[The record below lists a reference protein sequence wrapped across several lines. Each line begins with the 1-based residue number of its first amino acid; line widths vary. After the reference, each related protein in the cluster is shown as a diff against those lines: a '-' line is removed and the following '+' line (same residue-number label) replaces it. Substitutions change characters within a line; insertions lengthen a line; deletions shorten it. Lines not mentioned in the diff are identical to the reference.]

1 MKKLVLGIEGMH
13 CASCASN
20 AERSLKSIT
29 GVKSAQVNVLTKKG
43 YVNCDDCVTEN
54 QIRAAIAKPGF
65 KLSQFEEE
73 AASMGMSAEEH
84 RNMSEVEHEHHHGK
98 VEDSETETWKKKM
111 IWAWIL
117 TIPIAIHMLFEMLF
131 EINFLGVYHKEI
143 MLVIIFPVIFIC
155 GYDTIR
161 SGIRGFI
168 SLYFNMDSLIALG
181 TLIAYFTGIISYFV
195 EITSYLGISSMIMA
209 FFLTGK
215 YIEYRARGQATREIK
230 KLLEIGAKYALVV
243 RDKKE
248 IRVSIS
254 EVVVGDIII
263 VKPGEKIP
271 TDGLIIKGGSAVDE
285 SMVSGESLP
294 VDKKKGDLVIGAT
307 INQEGI
313 IYVKATKVGKDTFLS
328 NIIKLVEEAQ
338 GTKIPIQELA
348 DKITRVFVP
357 AILFISFATFIFWI
371 WLTNVSRAIEVAI
384 SVLVIAC
391 PCALGLATPTAL
403 MVGSSMGS
411 KKGILIRKGE
421 AIQTMK
427 EVKIVAF
434 DKTGTITIGKP
445 EVLEIYSV
453 VDEKYLL
460 DVAGSLERLSEH
472 PLAKAIVQKA
482 NLKKYLDVKSFKII
496 KGKGIEGKIK
506 GKNIFIGNISLM
518 QEKKINLASV
528 SNKINEFENKAYSL
542 MIVAEGKKVIGVFG
556 VADKI
561 KHDAFETIRRLNSQ
575 GLQTVM
581 ITGDNQ
587 KTAEVIARQVGIKHF
602 IANVLPEEKE
612 NKVKDLQ
619 KKGFVAFVGDGVND
633 APSLKQANVGI
644 AMGSGSDIAI
654 ESGDIVLV
662 GGRVSNV
669 VSAINLSRET
679 FKKIKQNLFWAF
691 AYNSIAIPLAVAGI
705 LPPVVAEIAM
715 ALSSITVVTN
725 ANLLRNKR
733 I

>member
-1 MKKLVLGIEGMH
+1 MKKYTLDIEGMH
-13 CASCASN
+13 CASCSSN
-20 AERSLKSIT
+20 AERSLKKIP

-43 YVNCDDCVTEN
+43 YVNCEDCVTEK
-54 QIRAAIAKPGF
+54 QIKDAILRPGF
-65 KLSQFEEE
+65 KLVNLETE
-73 AASMGMSAEEH
+73 ASKMNMTPEEH
-84 RNMSEVEHEHHHGK
+84 AKMSEVEHEHHHGK
-98 VEDSETETWKKKM
+98 VEDFETEIWKKKM

-117 TIPIAIHMLFEMLF
+117 TVPIAIHMFLENVFG
-131 EINFLGVYHKEI
+131 INILGVYHKEI
-143 MLVIIFPVIFIC
+143 MLVVIFPVIFIL

-161 SGIRGFI
+161 SGIRGFT

-181 TLIAYFTGIISYFV
+181 TLIAYLTGIISYFV
-195 EITSYLGISSMIMA
+195 NITSYLGISSMIMA

-215 YIEYRARGQATREIK
+215 YIEYRARGQATTEIK
-230 KLLEIGAKYALVV
+230 KLLEIGAKEATIV
-243 RDKKE
+243 RGKNE
-248 IRVSIS
+248 IKIPIS
-254 EVVVGDIII
+254 EVVVGDVIV

-271 TDGLIIKGGSAVDE
+271 TDGIIVRGGSAVDE
-285 SMVSGESLP
+285 SMVSGESIP
-294 VDKKKGDLVIGAT
+294 VDKKIGDLVIGAT

-313 IYVKATKVGKDTFLS
+313 LYVKATKVGKDTFLS

-348 DKITRVFVP
+348 DKITRIFVP
-357 AILFISFATFIFWI
+357 AILIISAITFTGWAI
-371 WLTNVSRAIEVAI
+371 LTDVSRALEVAI

-445 EVLEIYSV
+445 QVQEIYSV

-460 DVAGSLERLSEH
+460 SVAGSLEKLSEH
-472 PLAKAIVQKA
+472 PLAKSIVQRA
-482 NLKKYLDVKSFKII
+482 DLKKYLPVKDFKII
-496 KGKGIEGKIK
+496 RGKGVEGKI
-506 GKNIFIGNISLM
+506 GNKNILIGNVSLM
-518 QEKKINLASV
+518 KEKGIKLESLGSKIKA
-528 SNKINEFENKAYSL
+528 FEDNAYSL
-542 MIVAEGKKVIGVFG
+542 MIVAENKKVIGLLG
-556 VADKI
+556 VADAI
-561 KHDAFETIRRLNSQ
+561 KPDSVETIRRLNAR
-575 GLQTVM
+575 GLETVM

-587 KTAEVIARQVGIKHF
+587 RTAEVIAKQVGIKHF

-612 NKVKDLQ
+612 DKVKELQ

-662 GGRVSNV
+662 GGRISNV
-669 VSAINLSRET
+669 LSAINLSRAT

-691 AYNSIAIPLAVAGI
+691 AYNSVAIPLAIAGI
-705 LPPVVAEIAM
+705 LPPVMAEIAM

-725 ANLLRNKR
+725 ANLLRNQK